1 MAEHDFMEILKRH
14 RKNIKIGLALSS
26 GAAKGEAHVGVL
38 KAIIE
43 KEIPISVIAGTSAG
57 AIVGAYFASRG
68 NVDGLEE
75 YIYNVKPKEM
85 TDMMSLELA
94 LQLKGFIGE
103 EKSLKWLK
111 GLIGGVYFSDLKI
124 PLAIVTTDMNSGE
137 QIIIRKG
144 SVLEAV
150 RASMAMPVI
159 FTPTRSQSR
168 FLVDG
173 GFSNPLP
180 VDVAKNMG
188 ATFVIASN
196 VTRTPE
202 VVRGEFK
209 RSLNY
214 EHDIVLSKEL
224 EKARKEL
231 MKDITEVSGAAV
243 QGEKDDI
250 PNMLNVLTS
259 AVYSMEW
266 TLAKAKMRE
275 ADITI
280 SPDLQHIGMLDFYRG
295 REVVAKGYEAA
306 SKVLSKFINRLKFRH
321 GLRLPFFG
329 RLRRMANR
337 SRVK

>member
-1 MAEHDFMEILKRH
+1 MAGNDFIEVLKRH
-14 RKNIKIGLALSS
+14 RKDIKIGLALSS

-43 KEIPISVIAGTSAG
+43 RDIPISVIAGTSAG

-75 YIYNVKPKEM
+75 FIYNVKPKVM
-85 TDMMSLELA
+85 TDMMSLDLA
-94 LQLKGFIGE
+94 LQFKGFIGE
-103 EKSLKWLK
+103 KKSLKWLK
-111 GLIGGVYFSDLKI
+111 DLIGGVYFSDLKI

-137 QIIIRKG
+137 QVIITKG

-159 FTPTRSQSR
+159 FTPTRSQAR

-202 VVRGEFK
+202 VVRDEFK
-209 RSLNY
+209 RSLNAA
-214 EHDIVLSKEL
+214 HDIVLSKEL
-224 EKARKEL
+224 EKARGEF
-231 MKDITEVSGAAV
+231 MKDIAGVSAAAPA
-243 QGEKDDI
+243 GETGDI
-250 PNMLNVLTS
+250 PNMFNVLAS
-259 AVYSMEW
+259 AVYTMEW

-295 REVVAKGYEAA
+295 REVIAKGYEAA
-306 SKVLSKFINRLKFRH
+306 SKTLSKFINRLKLRQ
-321 GLRLPFFG
+321 GLRVPFFEWL
-329 RLRRMANR
+329 RLRQRKA
-337 SRVK
+337 KI